1 MRKCLLMPFI
11 CIVLG
16 SMMKADPVVSGVS
29 WKQDTATRK
38 ITVTYNL
45 SETAIVTMDVCTNG
59 NVSIGG
65 EHVVS
70 LAGDVN
76 REVVAGNGHSIIW
89 VADKDW
95 PGHNTAAGDLSI
107 SVRAWTKS
115 VPPDYLVV
123 DLRMTNTTTCSTL
136 RYYQD
141 AASIPGGVTNGMY
154 KTKML
159 VMRRIPAAG
168 ATWRMGSP
176 TTETGRSG
184 GTVEPEHYVSFD
196 ADYYIG
202 VYPVTVGQYRHIS
215 GNVPGRSMD
224 GFDMSI
230 VTNADC
236 HPVGGV
242 SYSYVSSDSGQG
254 YLMRSEFWPDNKD
267 WDINYFKFDG
277 FIRRLYWI
285 SGIKFNLPTEAQWE
299 YACRAGSSAAYNSG
313 KDCTTTGEDTVCPNM
328 DEVGWYKAN
337 TSTTQPV
344 GLKRANAWG
353 IYDLHGNV
361 WEWCLDWYGTIS
373 ETTSSDPVLNP
384 SGAPAASD
392 SNKKRVRRGGGYSSG
407 AKYCRSASRGNAN
420 ATANYANHGFRIA
433 CPIPANW

>member
-1 MRKCLLMPFI
+1 MPFL
-11 CIVLG
+11 CIAMSAVVD
-16 SMMKADPVVSGVS
+16 AAPVVSGVS
-29 WKQDTATRK
+29 WSQDPATRK
-38 ITVTYNL
+38 VTVTYSL
-45 SETAIVTMDVCTNG
+45 SESAIVTMDVCTNG

-76 REVVAGNGHSIIW
+76 REVVAGAGRSIIW

-95 PGHNTAAGDLSI
+95 PGHNLAAGDLTI
-107 SVRAWTKS
+107 AVRAWTKS

-123 DLRMTNTTTCSTL
+123 DLRMTNTTTRSTL

-141 AASIPGGVTNGMY
+141 AASIPGGVTNDLY
-154 KTKML
+154 KTKQL
-159 VMRRIPAAG
+159 VMRRVPAAG
-168 ATWRMGSP
+168 VTWLMGAPSG
-176 TTETGRSG
+176 EIGRSS
-184 GTVEPEHYVSFD
+184 TEPEHYVSFD
-196 ADYYIG
+196 TDYYIG
-202 VYPVTVGQYRHIS
+202 VYPVTMGQYRHIS
-215 GNVPGRSMD
+215 GNVPGRAMSS
-224 GFDMSI
+224 FDMSI
-230 VTNADC
+230 VTNAES

-242 SYSYVSSDSGQG
+242 SYSYISSDSAQG
-254 YLMRSEFWPDNKD
+254 YLMRSDFWPDNKV
-267 WDINYFKFDG
+267 WDINNFKFDG

-285 SGIKFNLPTEAQWE
+285 SGIKFNIPTEAQWE

-313 KDCTTTGEDTVCPNM
+313 KNCTTTSEDAVCPNM
-328 DEVGWYKAN
+328 SEVGWYKAN

-344 GLKRANAWG
+344 GLKCANAWG
-353 IYDLHGNV
+353 IYDMHGNV

-373 ETTSSDPVLNP
+373 ETASSDPVLNP
-384 SGAPAASD
+384 SGAATASD

-420 ATANYANHGFRIA
+420 ETANYENHGFRIV